1 MSAIVRKALL
11 IKNPSNKKSDVV
23 KNNFAVV
30 KCESAAGRTFF
41 ELPDIV
47 NDGADCDLIVYD
59 DENMVFLTLK
69 EKKDM
74 ILTESSTHRTVFAPR
89 LRTDR
94 REISCFSEIL

>member
-11 IKNPSNKKSDVV
+11 IKNPSNKKSDLV

-59 DENMVFLTLK
+59 GENIVFFNITGK
-69 EKKDM
+69 EKYDFNETK
-74 ILTESSTHRTVFAPR
+74 
-89 LRTDR
+89 
-94 REISCFSEIL
+94 ISKCWA